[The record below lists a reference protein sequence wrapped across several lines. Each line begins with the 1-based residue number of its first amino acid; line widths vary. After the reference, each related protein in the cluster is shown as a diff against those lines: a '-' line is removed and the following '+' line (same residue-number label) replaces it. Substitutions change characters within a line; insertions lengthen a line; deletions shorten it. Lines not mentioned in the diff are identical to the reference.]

1 MNYIYIKKCDNVNV
15 FLIIMQKID
24 KKSRIL
30 FVLLDELIVT
40 ANFRTAFENA
50 AKKLKIK
57 SEEKERLLN
66 NNFPKGYESL
76 NKELNSLINSM
87 MDKSKKPNNFKK
99 LRLNE
104 KIKYFVTKRL
114 QLTDEILDLKKLA
127 KINLKFKSP
136 KNSLK
141 ILFNISDEIWF
152 LAGDK
157 SLDFNF
163 YSKRFILMN
172 IYLNSFLYLISQK
185 HTDFNSLENFVEK
198 QIKAVLTFG
207 KLKSKFKSL
216 VDLK

>member
-15 FLIIMQKID
+15 FFIIMPKID

-136 KNSLK
+136 KNYLK

-185 HTDFNSLENFVEK
+185 HRDFNSLENFVEK

>member
-1 MNYIYIKKCDNVNV
+1 MNSIYIKKCDNVNV

-30 FVLLDELIVT
+30 LVLVDELVVT
-40 ANFRTAFENA
+40 ANFRTAFEKTT
-50 AKKLKIK
+50 KKLKINSK
-57 SEEKERLLN
+57 EKEKLLN

-104 KIKYFVTKRL
+104 KIKYFVIKRL
-114 QLTDEILDLKKLA
+114 QLTDEIFDLKKLA
-127 KINLKFKSP
+127 KINLKSKSP
-136 KNSLK
+136 NNSLK

-185 HTDFNSLENFVEK
+185 NIDLISLENFVEK

-216 VDLK
+216 VGLR

>member
-50 AKKLKIK
+50 TKKLKIK

-136 KNSLK
+136 KNYLK

>member
-1 MNYIYIKKCDNVNV
+1 MNSIYIKKCDNVNV

-30 FVLLDELIVT
+30 LVLVDELVVT
-40 ANFRTAFENA
+40 ANFRNAFENA
-50 AKKLKIK
+50 TKKLKINSK
-57 SEEKERLLN
+57 EKEKLLN

-104 KIKYFVTKRL
+104 KIKYFVIKRL
-114 QLTDEILDLKKLA
+114 QLTDEIFDLKKLA
-127 KINLKFKSP
+127 KINLKSKSP
-136 KNSLK
+136 NNSLK

-185 HTDFNSLENFVEK
+185 DIDLNSLENFVEK

-216 VDLK
+216 VGLK

>member
-1 MNYIYIKKCDNVNV
+1 MNYIYIKKCDNVNA

-24 KKSRIL
+24 KKYRIL
-30 FVLLDELIVT
+30 LVLVDELVVT

-50 AKKLKIK
+50 AKKLKINSK
-57 SEEKERLLN
+57 EKVKLLN

-76 NKELNSLINSM
+76 NKELNSFINSM
-87 MDKSKKPNNFKK
+87 MDKLKKPNNFKK

-104 KIKYFVTKRL
+104 KIKYFVIKRL
-114 QLTDEILDLKKLA
+114 QLTHDIFDLKKLA
-127 KINLKFKSP
+127 KINLKSKSP
-136 KNSLK
+136 NNSLK

-172 IYLNSFLYLISQK
+172 IYLNSFLYSISQK
-185 HTDFNSLENFVEK
+185 SIDLNSLENFVEK

-207 KLKSKFKSL
+207 KLKNKFKSL
-216 VDLK
+216 VGLK

>member
-1 MNYIYIKKCDNVNV
+1 MNSIYIKKCDNVNV

-24 KKSRIL
+24 KKYRIL
-30 FVLLDELIVT
+30 LVLVDELVIT

-50 AKKLKIK
+50 TKKLKIN
-57 SEEKERLLN
+57 SKEREKLLN

-87 MDKSKKPNNFKK
+87 MDKAKKPNNFKK

-104 KIKYFVTKRL
+104 KIKYFVIKRL
-114 QLTDEILDLKKLA
+114 QLTDEIFELKKLA
-127 KINLKFKSP
+127 KINLKSKSP
-136 KNSLK
+136 NNSIK

-185 HTDFNSLENFVEK
+185 NTDLNSLENFVEK

-216 VDLK
+216 VGLE

>member
-1 MNYIYIKKCDNVNV
+1 MNYIYIKKCDNVNA

-24 KKSRIL
+24 KKYRIL
-30 FVLLDELIVT
+30 LVLVDELVVT

-50 AKKLKIK
+50 AKKLKINSK
-57 SEEKERLLN
+57 EKVKLLN

-104 KIKYFVTKRL
+104 KIKYFVIKRL
-114 QLTDEILDLKKLA
+114 QLTHEIFDLKKLA
-127 KINLKFKSP
+127 KINLKSKSP
-136 KNSLK
+136 NNSLK

-172 IYLNSFLYLISQK
+172 IYLNSFLYSISQK
-185 HTDFNSLENFVEK
+185 SIDLNSLENFVEK

-207 KLKSKFKSL
+207 KLKNKFKSL
-216 VDLK
+216 VGLK

>member
-1 MNYIYIKKCDNVNV
+1 
-15 FLIIMQKID
+15 MQKID
-24 KKSRIL
+24 KKYRIL
-30 FVLLDELIVT
+30 LVLVDELVVT

-50 AKKLKIK
+50 TKKLKIN
-57 SEEKERLLN
+57 SKEREKLLN

-87 MDKSKKPNNFKK
+87 MDKAKKPNNFKK

-104 KIKYFVTKRL
+104 KIKYFVIKRL
-114 QLTDEILDLKKLA
+114 QLTDEIFELKKLA
-127 KINLKFKSP
+127 KINLKSKSP
-136 KNSLK
+136 NNSIK

-185 HTDFNSLENFVEK
+185 NTDLNSLENFVEK

-216 VDLK
+216 VGLE

>member
-136 KNSLK
+136 KNYLK

>member
-1 MNYIYIKKCDNVNV
+1 MNYIYIKKCDNVNA

-24 KKSRIL
+24 KKYRIL
-30 FVLLDELIVT
+30 LVLVDELVVT
-40 ANFRTAFENA
+40 ANFRTAFEIA
-50 AKKLKIK
+50 AKKLRINSK
-57 SEEKERLLN
+57 EKVKLLN

-76 NKELNSLINSM
+76 NKELNSFINSM

-104 KIKYFVTKRL
+104 KIKYFVIKRL
-114 QLTDEILDLKKLA
+114 QLTHDIFDLKKLA
-127 KINLKFKSP
+127 KINLKSKSLN
-136 KNSLK
+136 NSLK

-207 KLKSKFKSL
+207 KLKNKFKSL
-216 VDLK
+216 VGLK

>member
-1 MNYIYIKKCDNVNV
+1 
-15 FLIIMQKID
+15 MQKID
-24 KKSRIL
+24 KKYRIL
-30 FVLLDELIVT
+30 LVLVDELVIT

-50 AKKLKIK
+50 TKKLKIN
-57 SEEKERLLN
+57 SKEREKLLN

-87 MDKSKKPNNFKK
+87 MDKAKKPNNFKK

-104 KIKYFVTKRL
+104 KIKYFVIKRL
-114 QLTDEILDLKKLA
+114 QLTDEIFELKKLA
-127 KINLKFKSP
+127 KINLKSKSP
-136 KNSLK
+136 NNSIK

-185 HTDFNSLENFVEK
+185 NTDLNSLENFVEK

-216 VDLK
+216 VGLE

>member
-1 MNYIYIKKCDNVNV
+1 MNSIYIKKCDNVNV

-30 FVLLDELIVT
+30 LVLVDELVVT
-40 ANFRTAFENA
+40 ANFQTAFEKA
-50 AKKLKIK
+50 AKKLKINSK
-57 SEEKERLLN
+57 EKEKLLN

-104 KIKYFVTKRL
+104 KIKYFVIKRL
-114 QLTDEILDLKKLA
+114 KLTDEIFDLKKLA
-127 KINLKFKSP
+127 KINLKSKSP
-136 KNSLK
+136 NNSLK

-185 HTDFNSLENFVEK
+185 NRDLNSLENFVEK

-216 VDLK
+216 VGLK

>member
-1 MNYIYIKKCDNVNV
+1 MNYIYIKICDNVNV

>member
-1 MNYIYIKKCDNVNV
+1 MNYIYIKKCDNVNA

-24 KKSRIL
+24 KKYRIL
-30 FVLLDELIVT
+30 LVLVDELVVT

-50 AKKLKIK
+50 AKKLKINSK
-57 SEEKERLLN
+57 EKVKLLN

-76 NKELNSLINSM
+76 NKELNSFINSM
-87 MDKSKKPNNFKK
+87 MDKLKKPNNFKK

-104 KIKYFVTKRL
+104 KIKYFVIKRL
-114 QLTDEILDLKKLA
+114 QLTHDIFDLKKLA
-127 KINLKFKSP
+127 KINLKSKSP
-136 KNSLK
+136 NNSLK

-172 IYLNSFLYLISQK
+172 IYLNSFLHSISQK
-185 HTDFNSLENFVEK
+185 NIDLNSLENFVEK

-207 KLKSKFKSL
+207 KLKNKFKSL
-216 VDLK
+216 VGLK

>member
-1 MNYIYIKKCDNVNV
+1 MNSIYIKKCDNVNV

-30 FVLLDELIVT
+30 LVLVDELVVT

-50 AKKLKIK
+50 AKKLKINSK
-57 SEEKERLLN
+57 EKEKLLN

-104 KIKYFVTKRL
+104 KIKYFVIKRL
-114 QLTDEILDLKKLA
+114 QLTDEIFDLKKLA
-127 KINLKFKSP
+127 KINLKSKSP
-136 KNSLK
+136 NNSLK

-185 HTDFNSLENFVEK
+185 NIDLNSLENFVEK

-207 KLKSKFKSL
+207 KLKKNL
-216 VDLK
+216 RV

>member
-1 MNYIYIKKCDNVNV
+1 MNSIYIKKCDNVNV
-15 FLIIMQKID
+15 FLIIMQKIG
-24 KKSRIL
+24 KKYRIL
-30 FVLLDELIVT
+30 LVLVDELVIT
-40 ANFRTAFENA
+40 ANFQTAFENA
-50 AKKLKIK
+50 TKKLKINTK
-57 SEEKERLLN
+57 EKEKLLN

-76 NKELNSLINSM
+76 NEELNLLINLM

-104 KIKYFVTKRL
+104 KIKYFVIKRL
-114 QLTDEILDLKKLA
+114 QLTDEIFDLKKLA
-127 KINLKFKSP
+127 KINLKLKSP
-136 KNSLK
+136 NNSIK

-185 HTDFNSLENFVEK
+185 NTDLNSLENFVEK

-216 VDLK
+216 VGLE

>member
-1 MNYIYIKKCDNVNV
+1 
-15 FLIIMQKID
+15 MQKID
-24 KKSRIL
+24 KKYRIL
-30 FVLLDELIVT
+30 LVLVDELVIT

-50 AKKLKIK
+50 TKKLKINP
-57 SEEKERLLN
+57 KEREKLLN

-87 MDKSKKPNNFKK
+87 MDKAKKPNNFKK

-104 KIKYFVTKRL
+104 KIKYFVIRRL
-114 QLTDEILDLKKLA
+114 QLTDEIFELKKLA
-127 KINLKFKSP
+127 KINLKSKSP
-136 KNSLK
+136 NSSIK

-185 HTDFNSLENFVEK
+185 NTDYNNLENFVEK

-216 VDLK
+216 VGLE